1 MQFRLPKRLA
11 ARAERSSAI
20 PIDSQARGLV
30 TWWVNVLALIVVSLT
45 LIGASVSAGSW
56 IARTIEL
63 SLLEKSDDLFAE
75 FWLGFS
81 VILVTSVALVACL
94 PLRIITTP
102 AIILFGILAIDG
114 LRRIWSSRALTARD
128 AFLSGT
134 LVLLASLGA
143 SQPSPLW
150 DTGLYHYQIMEW
162 YRSYGAVPGVALLH
176 HRLGFTSSLFALES
190 IAEWSPLKGIG
201 NVVNATCLIV
211 SLWFTANKLYL
222 VSRGNTTPLALYWP
236 ICMIIGLPIF
246 ERSLFSTSPD
256 VLVCLLVVVFGW
268 FALQCGELAE
278 LARSWRPAAFVVVA
292 AGAYSAKANGLAL
305 VAVSLLVA
313 VHIYRMRWTR
323 IAVLAGLSILLVLP
337 VWITNAITT
346 GYPLFPMVGLRL
358 PSSWALSYETAK
370 AVSDFIT
377 DYPFHHQSQGP
388 PLPPPL
394 VPATLLAKLG
404 HLFWVDNSSLLSLGI
419 LNVLGLIF
427 LARVYRLRP
436 KAWPISIVTIG
447 LLAIV
452 GIGLAV
458 RVPMARFVLGY
469 LVVVP
474 AFALAHLKQRWLM
487 TTFVVC
493 LFIWLFAP
501 WQYLY
506 RLDVVRLFVF
516 GVMILLLMTV
526 SNRSVGNATLAI
538 LCLCFFQYV
547 RPLTS
552 AAQYALA
559 AMREPYKLLLPPAPR
574 TLELGEFV
582 WVRRGEVSTRK
593 PVRTDQCWAAEPP
606 CAPADANFGTVKNL
620 RYRKM
625 GDLSRG
631 FVQSE

>member
-11 ARAERSSAI
+11 ARAERSRAI
-20 PIDSQARGLV
+20 PIESQARGQV
-30 TWWVNVLALIVVSLT
+30 TSWVNVLALIVVSLT

-56 IARTIEL
+56 IARTFEL
-63 SLLEKSDDLFAE
+63 SLLEKSDDLFAD

-81 VILVTSVALVACL
+81 FFLVTSVALVACL
-94 PLRIITTP
+94 PLRIITAP

-114 LRRIWSSRALTARD
+114 LRRIWSSREITAMD

-134 LVLLASLGA
+134 LVLLVSLGA
-143 SQPSPLW
+143 SQPSQLY
-150 DTGLYHYQIMEW
+150 DTGAYHYQIMEW

-190 IAEWSPLKGIG
+190 IAGSPLKGIG
-201 NVVNATCLIV
+201 NVANATCLIV
-211 SLWFTANKLYL
+211 SFWFTANKLYL
-222 VSRGNTTPLALYWP
+222 VSRGNTNPLALYWP
-236 ICMIIGLPIF
+236 ICMIVALPIF
-246 ERSLFSTSPD
+246 QLFLFFSTSPD
-256 VLVCLLVVVFGW
+256 VLVCLLVMVFGW
-268 FALQCGELAE
+268 FAVQCGELAE

-323 IAVLAGLSILLVLP
+323 IAVLAGLSIILVLP
-337 VWITNAITT
+337 VWTVNAITS

-358 PSSWALSYETAK
+358 PLSWALSYDTAK
-370 AVSDFIT
+370 AVSDWIT
-377 DYPFHHQSQGP
+377 NYPLHHESQG
-388 PLPPPL
+388 L
-394 VPATLLAKLG
+394 VPATLLAKLR
-404 HLFWVDNSSLLSLGI
+404 HLFWVENFSLLSLGI

-526 SNRSVGNATLAI
+526 SNRSVGNAALAI

-559 AMREPYKLLLPPAPR
+559 AMREPYKLLVPPAPR

-593 PVRTDQCWAAEPP
+593 PVRTDQCWVTELP